1 MFEIDPKHE
10 KKYKIYLKLRLF
22 SHSNLIISQALVSLY
37 ASLPLILCQLLFAK
51 MDQESIILEELF
63 SNFEQFG
70 IILDLLNTKLNQKEP
85 KNNWFSLFY

>member
-1 MFEIDPKHE
+1 
-10 KKYKIYLKLRLF
+10 
-22 SHSNLIISQALVSLY
+22 
-37 ASLPLILCQLLFAK
+37 